1 MWALWFLFL
10 NKLLSQKKK
19 RPPPP
24 ARCVSVR
31 QARDCGQMA
40 QAVLLGAALVSGATL
55 HPCRLGLAGCAL
67 EPGQKHEDGSLW
79 DTDALPSIYE
89 DGKMHKAEWS
99 DDPRKEGGGNTS
111 CVSIRP
117 GTTNQ
122 WCATMCSSANP
133 HAPDGS
139 EASCP
144 ESMCSCTKEAR
155 EQLNKE
161 ADEVLA
167 NWKEA
172 EKRVRSVQPL
182 TAYPDGLPP
191 SELDGVDD
199 PILPD
204 LPRAPLPLPGP
215 CLPPS

>member
-1 MWALWFLFL
+1 
-10 NKLLSQKKK
+10 
-19 RPPPP
+19 
-24 ARCVSVR
+24 
-31 QARDCGQMA
+31 MA
-40 QAVLLGAALVSGATL
+40 QAVLLSAALVSGATL

-67 EPGQKHEDGSLW
+67 EPGQKHEDGSRW
-79 DTDALPSIYE
+79 DTDSLPSIYE
-89 DGKMHKAEWS
+89 DGKMHKAEWA

-111 CVSIRP
+111 CVSIKP

-139 EASCP
+139 VASCP

-155 EQLNKE
+155 EQLNNE
-161 ADEVLA
+161 ADEVIA

-191 SELDGVDD
+191 SELEGDD
-199 PILPD
+199 APILPD
-204 LPRAPLPLPGP
+204 LPRAPLPIPDP
-215 CLPPS
+215 CLPPL